1 MAQLAEMARL
11 AAEFNASA
19 QPRSVAR
26 LRALPMVSTAA
37 GMRIAFGIV
46 LAIDAVL
53 KWLPGFRSTY
63 VSQLKQAAQ
72 GQPAFL
78 HGWFHF
84 WISLSEKVPN
94 LFVDLAAVTETAL
107 AAVLLLGIARRVGY
121 LGGAAYMLMVWA
133 VGEGF
138 GGPFRSGATDIGT
151 GIGYTLVFLT
161 LYFHAAPARDDRL
174 SLDRRL
180 VGRFR
185 WWRLL
190 AETHAD
196 ERR

>member
-1 MAQLAEMARL
+1 MAQLAT
-11 AAEFNASA
+11 EFNASA
-19 QPRSVAR
+19 QPGSVAR
-26 LRALPMVSTAA
+26 RRASPMVSTAA

-138 GGPFRSGATDIGT
+138 GHPYSSGATDIGT
-151 GIGYTLVFLT
+151 GIIYTLLFLT

>member
-1 MAQLAEMARL
+1 MAQP
-11 AAEFNASA
+11 AAELNASA
-19 QPRSVAR
+19 QARAVAR
-26 LRALPMVSTAA
+26 RRALPIVSTAA

-63 VSQLKQAAQ
+63 VSQLKHAAH

-94 LFVDLAAVTETAL
+94 VFVDLAAVTETAL

-138 GGPFRSGATDIGT
+138 GRPYSSGATDIGT
-151 GIGYTLVFLT
+151 GIIYTLVFLT
-161 LYFHAAPARDDRL
+161 LYFHAPPARDDRP

-185 WWRLL
+185 WWRFL

>member
-1 MAQLAEMARL
+1 MAQL

-26 LRALPMVSTAA
+26 RRASPMVSTAA

-78 HGWFHF
+78 HGWFHL

-138 GGPFRSGATDIGT
+138 GGPYSSGATDIGT
-151 GIGYTLVFLT
+151 GISYTLVFLT
-161 LYFHAAPARDDRL
+161 LYFHAVPARDDPL